1 MRNQPGVQLP
11 AWFSLV
17 ALESCG
23 STNDEAK
30 ERARAG
36 APEGTLVWAR
46 RQTAGRGRRGRA
58 WESEAA
64 NLYCSLVVRPA
75 ADSAAAAQLSFVTA
89 LAVAEAVSAQIA
101 ASPRLK
107 WPNDVLVAGAKIAGI
122 LLEAEPGSTG
132 RPDWLV
138 VGTGINVTSH
148 PEGLDRAT
156 TDLVACG
163 AVGASV
169 QGTLALYATH
179 FQAWYQRWQRQ
190 GFAPVRAAWLNAAY
204 GVGEP
209 VRLAAPEGA
218 RTGSEAPLGRFVD
231 LDLDGALLVEG
242 ADGRQRITAGDVF
255 FGSGT

>member
-1 MRNQPGVQLP
+1 MTLP
-11 AWFSLV
+11 AWFTLA

-30 ERARAG
+30 ARARAG

-46 RQTAGRGRRGRA
+46 RQTAGRGRRGRS
-58 WESEAA
+58 WESDGG
-64 NLYCSLVVRPA
+64 NLYCSLIVRPA
-75 ADSAAAAQLSFVTA
+75 TDSAAAAQLSFVAA
-89 LAVAEAVSAQIA
+89 LAVAEAVADQIA
-101 ASPRLK
+101 GAPRLK
-107 WPNDVLVAGAKIAGI
+107 WPNDVLVEGAKIAGI

-138 VGTGINVTSH
+138 VGTGINVRSH
-148 PEGLDRAT
+148 PQGLDRAT

-163 AVGASV
+163 ATDASV
-169 QGTLALYATH
+169 PGTLALYATH

-209 VRLAAPEGA
+209 VRLSG
-218 RTGSEAPLGRFVD
+218 EAPLGRFVD

-242 ADGRQRITAGDVF
+242 AAGRQRITAGDVV
-255 FGSGT
+255 FGSGA

>member
-1 MRNQPGVQLP
+1 MNAAPSVTLP
-11 AWFSLV
+11 AWFSLA
-17 ALESCG
+17 ALESCA

-30 ERARAG
+30 AQARAG

-46 RQTAGRGRRGRA
+46 RQTAGRGRRGRT
-58 WESEAA
+58 WDSDGG

-75 ADSAAAAQLSFVTA
+75 ADSAAAAQLSFVAA
-89 LAVAEAVSAQIA
+89 LAVAEAVSDQIA
-101 ASPRLK
+101 GAPRLK
-107 WPNDVLVAGAKIAGI
+107 WPNDVLVEGAKIAGI

-132 RPDWLV
+132 RLDWLV
-138 VGTGINVTSH
+138 VGTGINVCSH

-163 AVGASV
+163 AADASV
-169 QGTLALYATH
+169 EGTLARYASH
-179 FQAWYQRWQRQ
+179 FLAWYQRWQRQ

-209 VRLAAPEGA
+209 VRLSAPQGA
-218 RTGSEAPLGRFVD
+218 QTGSEVPLGRFVD

-242 ADGRQRITAGDVF
+242 ATGRQRITAGDVV
-255 FGSGT
+255 FGTGA

>member
-1 MRNQPGVQLP
+1 LSVSLP
-11 AWFSLV
+11 AWFTLA

-46 RQTAGRGRRGRA
+46 AQTAGRGRRGRS
-58 WESEAA
+58 WESAGG
-64 NLYCSLVVRPA
+64 NLYCSLIVRPA

-101 ASPRLK
+101 AAPRLK
-107 WPNDVLVAGAKIAGI
+107 WPNDVLVDGAKIAGI
-122 LLEAEPGSTG
+122 LLEAEPGHAG
-132 RPDWLV
+132 QPDWLV
-138 VGTGINVTSH
+138 VGTGINVRTH
-148 PEGLDRAT
+148 PDGLDRST

-163 AVGASV
+163 AAGASV
-169 QGTLALYATH
+169 EGTLSLYAAH

-209 VRLAAPEGA
+209 VRLSGQP
-218 RTGSEAPLGRFVD
+218 PLGRFVD

-242 ADGRQRITAGDVF
+242 AAGRQRITAGDVV
-255 FGSGT
+255 FGQGT